1 MAQQGS
7 QVTARRQ
14 RQRTSLSV
22 RISIGLVFAAVLPLL
37 ITLVFSELQSRP
49 TLTTQANEAMTS
61 DAQSRVQ
68 LINTYFNERLLDAQT
83 LSQVPSVQ
91 TFLQATPSQT
101 PAYQDLAVHASY
113 ALTAGSF
120 RDKHYVT
127 WTLFDA
133 HGAFRLSYPIK
144 PQAHGQYLV
153 PPEDLQQVMALKTFT
168 SAVYYNP
175 TTKKAS
181 VDIYSPIGG
190 MVNTPFLGFMRATLN
205 LDYIWN
211 IVQQDAGNTN
221 NGRYAFILDENGVR
235 IADTQQS
242 RLFTSVTQ
250 LPAQIQQRIRNEAR
264 YGSTNNNVPTLAD
277 ATVAQHLH
285 STSNTIFEGQPTGQT
300 ETFQIVQLAATMVP
314 WTYYVLSPVSVVT
327 LVANQQ
333 LLFTGFIALA
343 ISVLAAI
350 IGIVVGRR
358 ISYPI
363 MTSVESLQ
371 KSSYALNTLAT
382 RQQDA
387 ASEQIW
393 VVDSSQV
400 GLQSVQYY
408 TDATKVAARQLH
420 DIGTELFHNWYSVDA
435 QLALQHL
442 ERAIAAAQYIE
453 QAAQYQGTSNQKLA
467 TALKVATQVT
477 EQLAAGA
484 TSATNAATELEHVVE
499 ELRYVVGK

>member
-91 TFLQATPSQT
+91 TFLQATPGQT

-113 ALTAGSF
+113 ALAAGSF

-211 IVQQDAGNTN
+211 IVQQDTGNTN

>member
-1 MAQQGS
+1 MLMAQQGL
-7 QVTARRQ
+7 QRIAR

-91 TFLQATPSQT
+91 TFLQATPSHT
-101 PAYQDLAVHASY
+101 PGYQDLAVHASY
-113 ALTAGSF
+113 ALAAGSF
-120 RDKHYVT
+120 RDKHYIT
-127 WTLFDA
+127 WTLFDTQ
-133 HGAFRLSYPIK
+133 GTLRLSYPTVPK
-144 PQAHGQYLV
+144 AHGKYLV
-153 PPEDLQQVMALKTFT
+153 PPEDLQRVTALKTFT

-190 MVNTPFLGFMRATLN
+190 MANTPFLGFMRATLN

-211 IVQQDAGNTN
+211 IVRQDTENNN

-242 RLFTSVTQ
+242 RLFTAVAQ
-250 LPAQIQQRIRNEAR
+250 LPAQMQHRITNEAR
-264 YGSTNNNVPTLAD
+264 YGSTNGAPTLAD

-285 STSNTIFEGQPTGQT
+285 NTTNTTFEGQPTGHN
-300 ETFQIVQLAATMVP
+300 EMFQIVQLAASTVP

-333 LLFTGFIALA
+333 LLFTGFVALA
-343 ISVLAAI
+343 ISALAAI
-350 IGIVVGRR
+350 IGIIVGRR

-371 KSSYALNTLAT
+371 KSSYALNSLAT

-387 ASEQIW
+387 ASEQMW

-408 TDATKVAARQLH
+408 TDATKAAARQLH
-420 DIGTELFHNWYSVDA
+420 GIGTELAHNWYTVNA
-435 QLALQHL
+435 QVALQHL

>member
-1 MAQQGS
+1 MVQQGL
-7 QVTARRQ
+7 QETARQ
-14 RQRTSLSV
+14 RRRTSLSV

-49 TLTTQANEAMTS
+49 TLITQANEAMTS

-91 TFLQATPSQT
+91 TFLQATPSHT
-101 PAYQDLAVHASY
+101 PEYQDLAIHASY
-113 ALTAGSF
+113 ALAAGSF
-120 RDKHYVT
+120 RDKHYGT
-127 WTLFDA
+127 WALF
-133 HGAFRLSYPIK
+133 GPQGRLLLSYPTK
-144 PQAHGQYLV
+144 PQAHGQYIV
-153 PPEDLQQVMALKTFT
+153 PPEDLQQVRSLKTFT

-175 TTKKAS
+175 ITKKAS

-190 MVNTPFLGFMRATLN
+190 TANTPFLGFMRSTLN

-211 IVQQDAGNTN
+211 IVQQDTGNN

-235 IADTQQS
+235 IADTQPS
-242 RLFTSVTQ
+242 RLFTSVAQ
-250 LPAQIQQRIRNEAR
+250 LPPQIQQRIKNEAR
-264 YGSTNNNVPTLAD
+264 YGTKNNAPTLAD
-277 ATVAQHLH
+277 ATIARHLH
-285 STSNTIFEGQPTGQT
+285 STSNTTFEGQPTGQT
-300 ETFQIVQLAATMVP
+300 ETFQIVQLAASTVP

-333 LLFTGFIALA
+333 LLFTGFVALA
-343 ISVLAAI
+343 ISALVAI

-363 MTSVESLQ
+363 MTAVESLQ

-382 RQQDA
+382 RQRDA
-387 ASEQIW
+387 SSEQMW

-400 GLQSVQYY
+400 GLQSIQYY

-420 DIGTELFHNWYSVDA
+420 DIGAELSHNWYSVDA

-453 QAAQYQGTSNQKLA
+453 QASQYQGTSNQKLA
-467 TALKVATQVT
+467 TALKVATQVA
-477 EQLAAGA
+477 EQLANGA
-484 TSATNAATELEHVVE
+484 TSATNEATELERVVE

>member
-1 MAQQGS
+1 MAQQRLQG
-7 QVTARRQ
+7 TARLQ
-14 RQRTSLSV
+14 RRRTSLSV

-61 DAQSRVQ
+61 NAQSRVQ

-91 TFLQATPSQT
+91 TFLQATPSRT
-101 PAYQDLAVHASY
+101 PEYNDLAIHASY
-113 ALTAGSF
+113 ALAAGSF
-120 RDKHYVT
+120 RDKQYVT
-127 WTLFDA
+127 WALFDPQ
-133 HGAFRLSYPIK
+133 GMLRLSYPSK
-144 PQAHGQYLV
+144 PQVHGRYMV
-153 PPEDLQQVMALKTFT
+153 PPEDLQQVTALKTFA

-190 MVNTPFLGFMRATLN
+190 IANTPFLGFMRATLN

-211 IVQQDAGNTN
+211 IVQQDAGKN
-221 NGRYAFILDENGVR
+221 NDGHYAFVLDENGVR
-235 IADTQQS
+235 IADTQQA
-242 RLFTSVTQ
+242 RLFTSVAQ
-250 LPAQIQQRIRNEAR
+250 LPAQMQQRITNEAR
-264 YGSTNNNVPTLAD
+264 YGSTNSVPMLAD

-285 STSNTIFEGQPTGQT
+285 NTSNTVFEGQPTGQS
-300 ETFQIVQLAATMVP
+300 ESFQIVQLAANTVP

-333 LLFTGFIALA
+333 LLFTGFVALA
-343 ISVLAAI
+343 ISALAAI
-350 IGIVVGRR
+350 LGIIVGRR

-371 KSSYALNTLAT
+371 RSSDALNTLAT

-387 ASEQIW
+387 SSEQMW

-400 GLQSVQYY
+400 GLQSIQYY
-408 TDATKVAARQLH
+408 TSATKAAARQLST
-420 DIGTELFHNWYSVDA
+420 IGTELAYNWYAVDA
-435 QLALQHL
+435 QVALQHL

-484 TSATNAATELEHVVE
+484 TSATNAATELEYVVE

>member
-1 MAQQGS
+1 MAQQGL
-7 QVTARRQ
+7 QETAQRQ
-14 RQRTSLSV
+14 RRRTSLSV

-61 DAQSRVQ
+61 DAQSRIQ

-91 TFLQATPSQT
+91 TFLQATPSHT
-101 PAYQDLAVHASY
+101 PTYQDLAVHASY
-113 ALTAGSF
+113 ALAAGSF

-127 WTLFDA
+127 WALFGPQGTLL
-133 HGAFRLSYPIK
+133 LSYPTK
-144 PQAHGQYLV
+144 PQMHGRYMV
-153 PPEDLQQVMALKTFT
+153 PPEDLQQVRSVKTFT

-190 MVNTPFLGFMRATLN
+190 MANTPFLGFMRATLN

-211 IVQQDAGNTN
+211 IVQQDAS

-235 IADTQQS
+235 IADSQQS
-242 RLFTSVTQ
+242 RLFTSVAQ
-250 LPAQIQQRIRNEAR
+250 LPTQVQQRITSEAR
-264 YGSTNNNVPTLAD
+264 YSTTQNVPTLAD

-285 STSNTIFEGQPTGQT
+285 STSNTTFEGQPTGQT
-300 ETFQIVQLAATMVP
+300 ETFQIVQLAASTGP

-333 LLFTGFIALA
+333 LLFTGFVALA
-343 ISVLAAI
+343 ISALAAI
-350 IGIVVGRR
+350 IGIIVGRR

-363 MTSVESLQ
+363 MSSVESLQ

-382 RQQDA
+382 HQQDA
-387 ASEQIW
+387 SSEQMW

-400 GLQSVQYY
+400 GLQSIQYY

-420 DIGTELFHNWYSVDA
+420 DIGTELSHNWYTVDA

-442 ERAIAAAQYIE
+442 ERAITAAQYIE

-467 TALKVATQVT
+467 TALQVATQVT

-484 TSATNAATELEHVVE
+484 TSATDAATELEHVVE

>member
-1 MAQQGS
+1 MSSQGV
-7 QVTARRQ
+7 QGLPRLQRR
-14 RQRTSLSV
+14 RASLAV
-22 RISIGLVFAAVLPLL
+22 RISIVLVFAAVLPLL

-49 TLTTQANEAMTS
+49 TLTAQANEAMAS

-91 TFLQATPSQT
+91 TFLQAQPNAS
-101 PAYQDLAVHASY
+101 PEYHDLAVHAVY
-113 ALTAGSF
+113 ALGAGSF
-120 RDKHYVT
+120 RDKHYAT
-127 WTLFDA
+127 WALFDTQGTLRLA
-133 HGAFRLSYPIK
+133 YPNAPQMHGHYT
-144 PQAHGQYLV
+144 V
-153 PPEDLQQVMALKTFT
+153 PPEDLQQVRRLKTFV

-175 TTKKAS
+175 VTKKAS
-181 VDIYSPIGG
+181 VDIYCPVGG
-190 MVNTPFLGFMRATLN
+190 TPGTPYLGFMRASLN

-211 IVQQDAGNTN
+211 IVQQDAGRSTD
-221 NGRYAFILDENGVR
+221 GRYAFILDENGVR

-242 RLFTSVTQ
+242 RLFTSVAQ
-250 LPAQIQQRIRNEAR
+250 LPVQAQQRITSEAR
-264 YGSTNNNVPTLAD
+264 YGSVAGVPVLAD
-277 ATVAQHLH
+277 TILAQHLH
-285 STSNTIFEGQPTGQT
+285 HTINTTFQEQPTGQS
-300 ETFQIVQLAATMVP
+300 ETFQIVQLAASTVP
-314 WTYYVLSPVSVVT
+314 WTYYVLSPLSTVT

-333 LLFTGFIALA
+333 LLFTAFIALA

-350 IGIVVGRR
+350 VGIIVGRR

-363 MTSVESLQ
+363 MSSVESLQ
-371 KSSYALNTLAT
+371 KSSYALNSLAT

-387 ASEQIW
+387 ASEQMW

-408 TDATKVAARQLH
+408 TDATKAAAHQLNT
-420 DIGTELFHNWYSVDA
+420 IGTDLSHTWHSVDE
-435 QLALQHL
+435 QVALRHL
-442 ERAIAAAQYIE
+442 EQVVTAAQYIE
-453 QAAQYQGTSNQKLA
+453 NAAHYQGTSNQKLA

-484 TSATNAATELEHVVE
+484 TSATNAATELERVVE

>member
-1 MAQQGS
+1 MAQQALQGVLPL
-7 QVTARRQ
+7 QRR
-14 RQRTSLSV
+14 RTSLSV

-91 TFLQATPSQT
+91 TFLQATPSRSRV
-101 PAYQDLAVHASY
+101 YHDLAVHASY
-113 ALTAGSF
+113 ALGAGSF
-120 RDKHYVT
+120 RDKQYTT
-127 WTLFDA
+127 WALFDTQ
-133 HGAFRLSYPIK
+133 GTLRLSYPTA
-144 PQAHGQYLV
+144 PQAHGRYIV
-153 PPEDLQQVMALKTFT
+153 PPEDLQRVRAFKTFV

-175 TTKKAS
+175 TIKKAS
-181 VDIYSPIGG
+181 VDIYCPIGG
-190 MVNTPFLGFMRATLN
+190 TAGIPFLGFMRSTLH

-211 IVQQDAGNTN
+211 IVQQDANKH
-221 NGRYAFILDENGVR
+221 NGGRDAFILDENGVR
-235 IADTQQS
+235 IAGTQQA
-242 RLFTSVTQ
+242 RLFASVAPLPTQ
-250 LPAQIQQRIRNEAR
+250 TQQRITREDR
-264 YGSTNNNVPTLAD
+264 YGSTTKVPLLAD
-277 ATVAQHLH
+277 TSLAQHLH
-285 STSNTIFEGQPTGQT
+285 STSNTTFQEQPTGQN
-300 ETFQIVQLAATMVP
+300 ETFQIVQLAASTVP
-314 WTYYVLSPVSVVT
+314 WTYYVLSPLNTVT

-333 LLFTGFIALA
+333 LLFTGVIALA
-343 ISVLAAI
+343 ISGLAAI
-350 IGIVVGRR
+350 IGIIVGRR

-387 ASEQIW
+387 ASEQMW

-408 TDATKVAARQLH
+408 TDATKVAARQLN
-420 DIGTELFHNWYSVDA
+420 DTGTELARDWHAINT
-435 QLALQHL
+435 QQALQHL
-442 ERAIAAAQYIE
+442 ERVVTAAQYIE
-453 QAAQYQGTSNQKLA
+453 SAARYQGTSNQKLA
-467 TALKVATQVT
+467 TALTVATQVT

-484 TSATNAATELEHVVE
+484 TSATNAAAELERVVE

>member
-1 MAQQGS
+1 MAQQGVP
-7 QVTARRQ
+7 QIQRR
-14 RQRTSLSV
+14 RSSLSV

-49 TLTTQANEAMTS
+49 TLTTQANEAMAS

-91 TFLQATPSQT
+91 TFLQATPSRS
-101 PAYQDLAVHASY
+101 PKYHDLAVHASY
-113 ALTAGSF
+113 ALGAGSF
-120 RDKHYVT
+120 RDKHYAT
-127 WTLFDA
+127 WALFDTR
-133 HGAFRLSYPIK
+133 GALRLSYPIA
-144 PQAHGQYLV
+144 PRLHGVSIV
-153 PPEDLQQVMALKTFT
+153 PPEDLQQVSALKTFV

-181 VDIYSPIGG
+181 VDIYCPIGG
-190 MVNTPFLGFMRATLN
+190 MAGTPFMGFMRATLN

-211 IVQQDAGNTN
+211 VVRQDVGKNTG
-221 NGRYAFILDENGVR
+221 GRNAFILDENGVR
-235 IADTQQS
+235 IADTQRS
-242 RLFTSVTQ
+242 RLFTSVAQ
-250 LPAQIQQRIRNEAR
+250 LPTQTQQRITSESR
-264 YGSTNNNVPTLAD
+264 YGSTNAVPILAD
-277 ATVAQHLH
+277 ATLAQHLH
-285 STSNTIFEGQPTGQT
+285 RTSDTTFEAQLTGQS
-300 ETFQIVQLAATMVP
+300 ETSQIVQLAASTVP
-314 WTYYVLSPVSVVT
+314 WTYYVLSPLNTVT

-333 LLFTGFIALA
+333 LLFTAFVALA
-343 ISVLAAI
+343 ISALAAI
-350 IGIVVGRR
+350 IGVIVGRR

-363 MTSVESLQ
+363 MASVESLQ
-371 KSSYALNTLAT
+371 KSSYALNSLAT

-387 ASEQIW
+387 ASEQTW

-408 TDATKVAARQLH
+408 TDATKVAAHQLN
-420 DIGTELFHNWYSVDA
+420 DIGMDLSRTWHTVDA
-435 QLALQHL
+435 QVALRHL
-442 ERAIAAAQYIE
+442 GQVITAAQYIE
-453 QAAQYQGTSNQKLA
+453 NAAQYQGTSNQKLA

-484 TSATNAATELEHVVE
+484 TSATDAATELERVVE

>member
-1 MAQQGS
+1 MAQQGL
-7 QVTARRQ
+7 QGTVRQ
-14 RQRTSLSV
+14 RRWRTSLSV
-22 RISIGLVFAAVLPLL
+22 RISIGLIFATVLPLL

-83 LSQVPSVQ
+83 LSQVPTVQ
-91 TFLQATPSQT
+91 AFLNATPSQT

-113 ALTAGSF
+113 ALAAGSF

-127 WTLFDA
+127 WALF
-133 HGAFRLSYPIK
+133 GMQGTQLLSYPIK
-144 PQAHGQYLV
+144 PQPHGKYMV
-153 PPEDLQQVMALKTFT
+153 PPEDMQQVRALKTFA

-190 MVNTPFLGFMRATLN
+190 VANIPFLGFMRATLN

-211 IVQQDAGNTN
+211 IVQQDAGKN
-221 NGRYAFILDENGVR
+221 NAGRYAFILDENGVR
-235 IADTQQS
+235 IADVQQS
-242 RLFTSVTQ
+242 RLFTSVAQ
-250 LPAQIQQRIRNEAR
+250 LPAQTQQRITDEAR
-264 YGSTNNNVPTLAD
+264 YGSAHSVPILAD
-277 ATVAQHLH
+277 ASVAPHLH
-285 STSNTIFEGQPTGQT
+285 SQATTTFEGQPTGKT
-300 ETFQIVQLAATMVP
+300 ETFQIVQLAASTVP
-314 WTYYVLSPVSVVT
+314 WTYYVLSPVSTVT

-333 LLFTGFIALA
+333 LLFTGFVALA
-343 ISVLAAI
+343 ISALAAV

-371 KSSYALNTLAT
+371 KSSYALNSLAT

-387 ASEQIW
+387 ASEQMW
-393 VVDSSQV
+393 VVDLSQV

-420 DIGTELFHNWYSVDA
+420 GIGTELAHNWLTIDEQA
-435 QLALQHL
+435 TQQHL
-442 ERAIAAAQYIE
+442 DRAIDAAQYIE
-453 QAAQYQGTSNQKLA
+453 QAAQYQGSSNQKLS

-484 TSATNAATELEHVVE
+484 TSASNAATELERVVE

>member
-1 MAQQGS
+1 MAQQGL
-7 QVTARRQ
+7 QETARRQ

-49 TLTTQANEAMTS
+49 TLTTQANEAMKS

-68 LINTYFNERLLDAQT
+68 LINAYFNERLLDAQT

-91 TFLQATPSQT
+91 TFLQATPSHT
-101 PAYQDLAVHASY
+101 PEYQDLAVHASY
-113 ALTAGSF
+113 ALAAGSF

-127 WTLFDA
+127 WTLF
-133 HGAFRLSYPIK
+133 GPQGTLLLSYPTAPK
-144 PQAHGQYLV
+144 AHGKYVV
-153 PPEDLQQVMALKTFT
+153 PPEDLQQVRSLKTFT
-168 SAVYYNP
+168 SAVYYNT

-190 MVNTPFLGFMRATLN
+190 IANTPFLGFMRATLN

-211 IVQQDAGNTN
+211 IVQRDAGNTN

-242 RLFTSVTQ
+242 RLFTSVAQ

-264 YGSTNNNVPTLAD
+264 YGTTNTVPMLAD
-277 ATVAQHLH
+277 ATVAQHFH
-285 STSNTIFEGQPTGQT
+285 STSNTTFEGQPTGQT
-300 ETFQIVQLAATMVP
+300 EMFQIVQLTASTVP

-333 LLFTGFIALA
+333 LLFTGFVALA
-343 ISVLAAI
+343 ISALAAI
-350 IGIVVGRR
+350 IGIIVGRR

-363 MTSVESLQ
+363 MASVESLQ
-371 KSSYALNTLAT
+371 KSSSALNTLAT

-387 ASEQIW
+387 SSEQMW

-400 GLQSVQYY
+400 GLQSIQYY

-420 DIGTELFHNWYSVDA
+420 DIGTELSHNWYSVDA
-435 QLALQHL
+435 HLALQHL
-442 ERAIAAAQYIE
+442 ERAITAAQYIE
-453 QAAQYQGTSNQKLA
+453 QATQYQDTSNQKLA

-477 EQLAAGA
+477 EQLATGA
-484 TSATNAATELEHVVE
+484 TSATNAATELERVVE